1 MDITSYLLGKNS
13 SGGGGGGGSDLD
25 WTALGYDSTPQSII
39 YDYNYAKEI
48 YDNWV
53 PATDLSS
60 KFRNDTTITIMP
72 LVDTS
77 IATNMNSMFE
87 YCSDLV
93 NVPMLDTKNVTNMKM
108 MFNGCTN
115 LKYVPILDTSNLA
128 NTNAIN
134 QMFSNC
140 NKLTDDA
147 LNNILQMCINATK
160 VTNKNFMM
168 VGFNSSKY
176 PAARIEALPNY
187 QAFIDAGWTIGY

>member
-13 SGGGGGGGSDLD
+13 AGGGGGGGSDLD
-25 WTALGYDSTPQSII
+25 WTAIGYDSTPQSII
-39 YDYNYAKEI
+39 NEYNYAKEI

-53 PATDLSS
+53 STTDLSS
-60 KFRNDTTITIMP
+60 KFRNDTEITIMP

-77 IATNMNSMFE
+77 EATTMYQMFE
-87 YCSDLV
+87 YCSNLV
-93 NVPMLDTKNVTNMKM
+93 SVPILDTKNVTNMRA
-108 MFNGCTN
+108 MFDGCTN

-128 NTNAIN
+128 NNGIN
-134 QMFSNC
+134 QMFSSC

-160 VTNKNFMM
+160 LTTKTLAT
-168 VGFNSSKY
+168 VGFYSSKY
-176 PAARIEALPNY
+176 PATRIQALSNY